1 MHGLIASVAWK
12 LAQIGRD
19 REDIEQELHLKLLKY
34 LASYDP
40 RKGRLQAFATAIVKR
55 QAANLL
61 RAKRALKRDHHG
73 VRSLSMEL
81 ANEEEGPVELADTI
95 SQRHLGARLGRATRE
110 EHELA
115 ALAMDIR
122 DVIASLPPELADLA
136 ERLKTDSLSQI
147 ARDLGIPRTTLADRV
162 RKLRRYF
169 EQAGLRDYL

>member
-1 MHGLIASVAWK
+1 MHGLITSVARK
-12 LAQIGRD
+12 LAQIGD
-19 REDIEQELHLKLLKY
+19 REDIEQELHLKLLKH

-40 RKGRLQAFATAIVKR
+40 QKGRRQAFVTVIVKR

-61 RAKRALKRDHHG
+61 RAKWALKRDHRG

-81 ANEEEGPVELADTI
+81 AKNDEEGPVELADTI

-115 ALAMDIR
+115 DLAMDVR
-122 DVIASLPPELADLA
+122 DVIAGLPPELGELA
-136 ERLKTDSLSQI
+136 QRLKTDSLSQI
-147 ARDLGIPRTTLADRV
+147 ARDLGVPRTTLADRV
-162 RKLRRYF
+162 RKLRRCF

>member
-1 MHGLIASVAWK
+1 MHGLIASVARK
-12 LAQIGRD
+12 LAQIGD

-40 RKGRLQAFATAIVKR
+40 QKGRRQAFATAIVKR

-61 RAKRALKRDHHG
+61 RAKRAMKRDHRG

-95 SQRHLGARLGRATRE
+95 SQRHSGARLGRATRE

-122 DVIASLPPELADLA
+122 DVIASLPHELADLA
-136 ERLKTDSLSQI
+136 ARLKTDSLSQI

-162 RKLRRYF
+162 RKLRRCF